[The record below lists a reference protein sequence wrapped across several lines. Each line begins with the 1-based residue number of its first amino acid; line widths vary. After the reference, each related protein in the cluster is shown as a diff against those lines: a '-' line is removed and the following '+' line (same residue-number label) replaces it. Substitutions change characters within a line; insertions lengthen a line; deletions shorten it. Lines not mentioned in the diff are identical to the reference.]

1 MPGATVPVPQRSLV
15 YAGWSRGGGA
25 LWIEGAF
32 LLDTLHAD
40 VLGIVGSTMHPSHV
54 SLWLR
59 SVDHRP
65 SCGYSVCVM
74 RNAPH
79 RRLLTVA
86 CAAAVLVL
94 AAACGSSSSSS
105 SATSTAGGGGGSS
118 PATSAPATSSGG
130 GGGASD
136 SSFCGLAKKWK
147 AQEPKEAAVLANLSS
162 GPAGIK
168 AFYTKLGQDY
178 AAVIAVA
185 PSDIKPSL
193 QVLYGDFAKL
203 NTVLAKYN
211 YDMAKA
217 GPALAADASLFN
229 SATTKSAIAKLDAWG
244 KANSCHL

>member
-1 MPGATVPVPQRSLV
+1 
-15 YAGWSRGGGA
+15 
-25 LWIEGAF
+25 
-32 LLDTLHAD
+32 
-40 VLGIVGSTMHPSHV
+40 
-54 SLWLR
+54 
-59 SVDHRP
+59 
-65 SCGYSVCVM
+65 M
-74 RNAPH
+74 RNAPN

-105 SATSTAGGGGGSS
+105 STSTSTAGGGGGSS
-118 PATSAPATSSGG
+118 PATSAPSTSSGG
-130 GGGASD
+130 GGVSD

-147 AQEPKEAAVLANLSS
+147 AQEPKQAAVLANLSS

-203 NTVLAKYN
+203 NTILAKYN

-229 SATTKSAIAKLDAWG
+229 SATTKAAIAKLDAWG